1 MLFGIV
7 YFYMRGR
14 NVFKYSVF
22 NLDYGCFWE
31 KVEGYVEVEE
41 RCYIWEGNLFDLGVV
56 KFEVLFIMVRKII
69 IIMLMIKKIIV

>member
-7 YFYMRGR
+7 NFYMRGR
-14 NVFKYSVF
+14 SVFKYSVF

-41 RCYIWEGNLFDLGVV
+41 RCYI
-56 KFEVLFIMVRKII
+56 
-69 IIMLMIKKIIV
+69 